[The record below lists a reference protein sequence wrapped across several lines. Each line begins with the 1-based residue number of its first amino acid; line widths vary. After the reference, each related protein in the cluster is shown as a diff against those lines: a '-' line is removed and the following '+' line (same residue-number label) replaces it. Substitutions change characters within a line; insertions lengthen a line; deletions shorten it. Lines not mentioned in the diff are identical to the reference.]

1 MVLFGCAYIGWGF
14 EAVTARYTR
23 RLERADETV
32 RGKRL
37 LVVKG
42 VWRLKRNP

>member
-1 MVLFGCAYIGWGF
+1 VYIGWGVWGSYSQVY
-14 EAVTARYTR
+14 EVR
-23 RLERADETV
+23 ERADETG
-32 RGKRL
+32 RGKYL

>member
-1 MVLFGCAYIGWGF
+1 VYIGWGF
-14 EAVTARYTR
+14 GGVTARYTK
-23 RLERADETV
+23 LEGVDETG
-32 RGKRL
+32 RGKYL